1 MKKNIVATVAGF
13 AAWFVVAT
21 VLDRALRAAWPRYA
35 EVLPA
40 LSFSLGMLVA
50 RLVEGAA
57 STIAAG
63 VVVAWIARRG
73 VAATVATGV
82 MLLLLFVPTH
92 AMLWNR
98 FPIWYHLVFLGSL
111 MPLTLLGARLRG
123 RSPRNLRRS
132 EPAAN

>member
-1 MKKNIVATVAGF
+1 MKNNVVAAVAGF
-13 AAWFVVAT
+13 AVWFIIAT
-21 VLDRALRAAWPRYA
+21 VLDRALRVAWPRYG

-50 RLVEGAA
+50 RLVEGAV

-73 VAATVATGV
+73 VAAAVATGLL
-82 MLLLLFVPTH
+82 LLLLFVPTH

-98 FPIWYHLVFLGSL
+98 FPVWYHIVFLGSL
-111 MPLTLLGARLRG
+111 LPLTLLGARLRG
-123 RSPRNLRRS
+123 KEAGPF
-132 EPAAN
+132 

>member
-1 MKKNIVATVAGF
+1 VKRKILAAVAGF

-21 VLDRALRAAWPRYA
+21 VLDRALRLAWPRYA
-35 EVLPA
+35 EVLPS

-63 VVVAWIARRG
+63 AVAAWIARRDR
-73 VAATVATGV
+73 AAAVATGAL
-82 MLLLLFVPTH
+82 LLLLFVPTH

-98 FPIWYHLVFLGSL
+98 FPVWYHLVFLGSL
-111 MPLTLLGARLRG
+111 LPLTLLGARRV
-123 RSPRNLRRS
+123 
-132 EPAAN
+132 EAHPA